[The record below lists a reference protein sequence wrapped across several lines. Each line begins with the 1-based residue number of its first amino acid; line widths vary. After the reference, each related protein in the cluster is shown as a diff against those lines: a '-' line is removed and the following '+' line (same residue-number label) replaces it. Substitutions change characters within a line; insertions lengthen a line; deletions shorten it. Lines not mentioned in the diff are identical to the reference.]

1 MSTSNYERMLGF
13 ASISFPTESKIN
25 EYYAKCKDLT
35 ENEILDMI
43 RKLMPSK
50 DSKMIA
56 PFIES
61 IKDCDPIEIS
71 DITVNKLTM
80 IYPNLATEI
89 SGNPAASKKV
99 VSIIDTLVKEMQ
111 QW

>member
-1 MSTSNYERMLGF
+1 MSQQSFIRLLDF
-13 ASISFPTESKIN
+13 ASITFPTESKIY
-25 EYYAKCKDLT
+25 EYYTKCKDLS

-43 RKLMPSK
+43 QRVMPSK
-50 DSKMIA
+50 NSKMVT

-71 DITVNKLTM
+71 DITIDKLTM

-89 SGNPAASKKV
+89 SKDPNASKKV
-99 VSIIDTLVKEMQ
+99 VSIIDMLVKEVQ
-111 QW
+111 AW

>member
-1 MSTSNYERMLGF
+1 MSQQSYEKLLGF
-13 ASISFPTESKIN
+13 ASITFPTESKIY
-25 EYYAKCKDLT
+25 EYYVKCKDLS
-35 ENEILDMI
+35 EIEILDMI
-43 RKLMPSK
+43 RKVMPSK
-50 DSKMIA
+50 NSKMVTT
-56 PFIES
+56 FIES

-71 DITVNKLTM
+71 DITINKLTM

-89 SGNPAASKKV
+89 SMDTVTSKKV